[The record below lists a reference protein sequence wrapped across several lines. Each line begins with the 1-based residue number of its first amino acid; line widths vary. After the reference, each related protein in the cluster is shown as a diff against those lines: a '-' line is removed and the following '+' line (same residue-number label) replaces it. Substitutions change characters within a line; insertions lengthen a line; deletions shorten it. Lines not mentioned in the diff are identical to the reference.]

1 MIINE
6 NLNKY
11 NPLETIF
18 KYQLDDKEL
27 TTETL
32 DVIQRELFLAG
43 IVPEDATEFNVVL
56 NELREI
62 RNRFYGKK

>member
-6 NLNKY
+6 NINKH

-32 DVIQRELFLAG
+32 DIIQRELFLAG
-43 IVPEDATEFNVVL
+43 IVPENATEFNLVL

>member
-6 NLNKY
+6 NVNKH

-18 KYQLDDKEL
+18 KYQLEETKL

-32 DVIQRELFLAG
+32 DIIQRELFLAG
-43 IVPEDATEFNVVL
+43 IVPENATEFNLVL

-62 RNRFYGKK
+62 RNKFYGKK

>member
-1 MIINE
+1 MIIND
-6 NLNKY
+6 NVNKY

-32 DVIQRELFLAG
+32 DIIQRELFLAG
-43 IVPEDATEFNVVL
+43 IVPENATEFNLVL

-62 RNRFYGKK
+62 RNKFYGKK

>member
-6 NLNKY
+6 NVSKH